1 MSKMIENY
9 IVELIKFLKIRNI
22 FKAVEHKLLFPID
35 PPIPLFINMNIYAKL
50 EEEKKKSMKIR
61 MPKKFKNRPNNYPNL
76 DMKSVSTTTG
86 TEQSFISS
94 TLDNSTPLHSRM
106 SMGSEEIPNL
116 KHHFRLPLIYQ
127 NSIAYFPKFEQE

>member
-9 IVELIKFLKIRNI
+9 IVELVKFLKIRNI

-35 PPIPLFINMNIYAKL
+35 PPIPLYINMNIYTKL

-76 DMKSVSTTTG
+76 DMKSISTIG

-94 TLDNSTPLHSRM
+94 NLENSMPLHSRM
-106 SMGSEEIPNL
+106 SLGNEEMPNL
-116 KHHFRLPLIYQ
+116 KQHFRLPLIYQ